1 MQTLTTTK
9 STQFTRIQISNLLK
23 EIEDEICS
31 LAGHDREELA
41 ADGRLVLQGTAGLER
56 LCKDLMISNS
66 KHCDYQQRDALAAVG
81 NYVDVKDERDLFCLL
96 LGYLYANVLFRREKD
111 NRQAYLDRIQSW
123 ALDFL
128 CLAIHTIK
136 DWSGDVLHHALYLF
150 ICLQDVSIDQ
160 NSALVP
166 SSSRPHTLVILL
178 SFLQNSA
185 QYFELGDCES
195 LKVILD
201 WLCAAAGSKIS
212 SLESFTTQ
220 LVLKV
225 ALTGY
230 AELISSNIAVMKAFL
245 VI

>member
-1 MQTLTTTK
+1 MQTFTATK
-9 STQFTRIQISNLLK
+9 SIKLTRTQIFNLLK

-31 LAGHDREELA
+31 LAGHEEMA
-41 ADGRLVLQGTAGLER
+41 ADGRLQGTAGLER
-56 LCKDLMISNS
+56 ICKDLMIFNS
-66 KHCDYQQRDALAAVG
+66 DHRDHQQRDALDAAVG
-81 NYVDVKDERDLFCLL
+81 NYVDAKEERDLFCLL

-111 NRQAYLDRIQSW
+111 DRQAYLDRIQSW
-123 ALDFL
+123 ALEFL

-136 DWSGDVLHHALYLF
+136 EWSGEVLHHALYLF
-150 ICLQDVSIDQ
+150 ICLQDVYIDQ

-166 SSSRPHTLVILL
+166 SSSRPHSLVILL

-195 LKVILD
+195 LKVILH

-212 SLESFTTQ
+212 SLESFTMQ

-225 ALTGY
+225 SFAGY